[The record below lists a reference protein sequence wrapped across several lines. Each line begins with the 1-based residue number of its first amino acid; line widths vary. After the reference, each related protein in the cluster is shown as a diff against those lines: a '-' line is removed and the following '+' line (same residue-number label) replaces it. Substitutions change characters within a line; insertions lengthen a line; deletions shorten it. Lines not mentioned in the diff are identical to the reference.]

1 MPDGITTLPES
12 EDKARCS
19 PTKTELVWARI
30 ERRHYEIGVGAGFLS
45 ELGRQST
52 EWGSAEDLGIFV
64 EWIGDRLT
72 ELCDAVTADFKEY
85 AGPKETGS

>member
-52 EWGSAEDLGIFV
+52 EWGSAEDLGIYG
-64 EWIGDRLT
+64 EWIGDRIT
-72 ELCDAVTADFKEY
+72 ELSEGVEAGLAEY
-85 AGPKETGS
+85 AKLQETND